1 MVTCSVF
8 LFFFLL
14 KGLVDG
20 VIITF
25 SQLEL
30 FYWKCIYRRVE
41 FYLELRLTI

>member
-8 LFFFLL
+8 LLFFLL

-30 FYWKCIYRRVE
+30 FYWKCIYRRGI
-41 FYLELRLTI
+41 LSKELSFI